1 MTQSSG
7 QISTYILFMQL
18 PTPEQALSKLM
29 DTSNGQPFFSG
40 PKTPGKLADMP
51 FNLVSGVL
59 VYKDKDAPQ
68 YMDLPAGNASV
79 FHFISSKQ
87 PQMETLPMQKASQ
100 KALTAMTTPCDKRM
114 QLACLLCNNCRYY
127 VVRM

>member
-1 MTQSSG
+1 
-7 QISTYILFMQL
+7 MQL

-29 DTSNGQPFFSG
+29 DTSNGRPLFSG

-79 FHFISSKQ
+79 FHLSPASS
-87 PQMETLPMQKASQ
+87 LRWR
-100 KALTAMTTPCDKRM
+100 PCPCRKH
-114 QLACLLCNNCRYY
+114 LL
-127 VVRM
+127 